1 MTPPST
7 TPTRD
12 NRRLFTIPVRPEMY
26 DQIKRH
32 CAEREIPMTVFARE
46 LFKQALAKA
55 DRG

>member
-1 MTPPST
+1 MAA
-7 TPTRD
+7 PTRG

-55 DRG
+55 GRG